1 MRTLFVA
8 LRLSVSLLFAG
19 LMAAQTPAA
28 TLVGRIVDAS
38 HAAVVDGAI
47 RVRDVNTNEIR
58 TARSSGEGEYTVSS
72 LPPGSYEVTVEKAG
86 FKLTRETNLELA
98 VEQTARLDVV
108 LQVGAVSERV
118 EVAATVPLLNTETS
132 SRGDVVAPAEI
143 TEMPLNGR
151 DFNDLAFMV
160 AGVQTAEEGG
170 KGSPYVVNGARADAS
185 NVTIDGFN
193 NQNPRDAGAQ
203 TGPPSSNMW
212 AARCSTLATPSTP
225 ANPSSAAIS
234 SALRRL
240 FR

>member
-38 HAAVVDGAI
+38 HAAVVDAAI

-58 TARSSGEGEYTVSS
+58 TARSSGEGEYPVSS

-108 LQVGAVSERV
+108 LQVGAGSEGGGGKV
-118 EVAATVPLLNTETS
+118 GGAVLKTQDS
-132 SRGDVVAPAEI
+132 SGGDV
-143 TEMPLNGR
+143 
-151 DFNDLAFMV
+151 
-160 AGVQTAEEGG
+160 
-170 KGSPYVVNGARADAS
+170 
-185 NVTIDGFN
+185 
-193 NQNPRDAGAQ
+193 
-203 TGPPSSNMW
+203 
-212 AARCSTLATPSTP
+212 
-225 ANPSSAAIS
+225 
-234 SALRRL
+234 
-240 FR
+240 